1 MIAAEPSDVPN
12 LWVGFVRTKA
22 MYDMRYKRTTVNS
35 WSTVTAMLATAA
47 TASTA
52 SELWISGVPV
62 SLICFR
68 RGVGMTRQHHA
79 SGPTCIELRVDRKYH
94 CINSSPSSYNHHTIQ
109 KSDLDRHIEV
119 LSHS

>member
-1 MIAAEPSDVPN
+1 MIAAGPSDVPN

-22 MYDMRYKRTTVNS
+22 MYDMRCKRT
-35 WSTVTAMLATAA
+35 TVTAMLATAA

-68 RGVGMTRQHHA
+68 RGCWNDEAA
-79 SGPTCIELRVDRKYH
+79 SGHQVLLALSCEL
-94 CINSSPSSYNHHTIQ
+94 TIVSLHQ
-109 KSDLDRHIEV
+109 LILV
-119 LSHS
+119 V